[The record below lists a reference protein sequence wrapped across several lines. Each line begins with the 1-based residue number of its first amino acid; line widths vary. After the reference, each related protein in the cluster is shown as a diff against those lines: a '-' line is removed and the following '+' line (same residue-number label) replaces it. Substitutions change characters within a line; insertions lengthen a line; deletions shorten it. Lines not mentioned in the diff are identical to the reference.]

1 VSEQATHN
9 PNWSPDLVIRAIR
22 RSLGLVA
29 LSYTPYFAELF
40 DDRLIQRVRHPSEMD
55 FEPSGVT
62 RPWPIEAVG
71 KRYFVPG
78 SVQDLVDYTSCVI
91 ACCPQIEDAW
101 KRIGADTD
109 VGPPM
114 QAELAMGRIGEKP
127 WKQYWN
133 EFHRRSRDIADSGY
147 SWVLNAD
154 IEACAARIDGEAL
167 ALTLSDWKADPDAIR
182 IFGAMQQAWHRFG
195 FTGLPVIGTFSLL
208 NRVYLLDVEQCLRR
222 KDIIFVRN
230 LDDFRLFCRSET
242 ERVSAQT
249 AIRDCLAKRGL
260 KLNERKSHF
269 EPFGAPR
276 SSSRRWWLI
285 IKGKGRYGLF
295 RPFLVRL
302 TRHRALRPFCLLML
316 RAMVRRSG

>member
-1 VSEQATHN
+1 MSERAQHDS
-9 PNWSPDLVIRAIR
+9 NWSPELVVRAVR

-40 DDRLIQRVRHPSEMD
+40 DERLIQRVRHPSEMD
-55 FEPSGVT
+55 HDPSGVT

-78 SVQDLVDYTSCVI
+78 NAQDLVDYTSCII
-91 ACCPQIEDAW
+91 ACCPQIEEAW
-101 KRIGADTD
+101 KRIGVDAD

-127 WKQYWN
+127 WNQYWN
-133 EFHRRSRDIADSGY
+133 EYHRRSRDIADSGY

-154 IEACAARIDGEAL
+154 IEACAARIDADAL
-167 ALTLSDWKADPDAIR
+167 ALTLSDWNADPDAIR
-182 IFGAMQQAWHRFG
+182 IFKAIQQAWRRFG

-208 NRVYLLDVEQCLRR
+208 NRVYLLDVEQCLHH
-222 KDIIFVRN
+222 KNIIFIRN

-242 ERVSAQT
+242 EQEATQT
-249 AIRDCLAKRGL
+249 AIRDCLARRGL
-260 KLNERKSHF
+260 KLNERKSRF
-269 EPFGAPR
+269 EPFGKPR

-285 IKGKGRYGLF
+285 IKGKGRYGLL
-295 RPFLVRL
+295 RPVLVRL
-302 TRHRALRPFCLLML
+302 THYRVFRPFCLLVL